1 MTLQKAGKTYGFAI
15 VLITSLF
22 FLWGFA
28 LNLNPIL
35 IPHLKKACRLSDTQ
49 SAFIDSASYF
59 AYFLLAIPAGQFM
72 KRFGYKSGILVGL
85 MLFAVGAFLF
95 YPASFIRSYGFFLV
109 ASFIIASG
117 LTFLETAANPYITV
131 LGSPDTA
138 TQRLNFAQ
146 AFNGLAQ
153 SIAPKIGGMFI
164 LSGVVLTNEQENTM
178 SPAELNAY
186 LDQEAASVQIPYII
200 IASVVLL
207 VAILIWRTRLPE
219 IKEEEPTGEQSTG
232 SLFKQKNLVWAV
244 IAQFFYV
251 GAQVCM
257 TSFFIRFADRV
268 AGIDEKAAAS
278 YLAIALLLFMIGRFV
293 GTFLMKFISPARLL
307 TIYGIMCVLL
317 TTAAVLVTGKAAIY
331 CLFGVELFMSIMFPT
346 IFALG
351 IRGLGSRTKDGS
363 ALIIM
368 SIVGGALFPVLMG
381 AVSDA
386 TNIQL
391 SYLVPAACFL
401 VVGYFGLRNYNENKV
416 KLTTAH

>member
-1 MTLQKAGKTYGFAI
+1 
-15 VLITSLF
+15 
-22 FLWGFA
+22 
-28 LNLNPIL
+28 
-35 IPHLKKACRLSDTQ
+35 
-49 SAFIDSASYF
+49 
-59 AYFLLAIPAGQFM
+59 
-72 KRFGYKSGILVGL
+72 
-85 MLFAVGAFLF
+85 
-95 YPASFIRSYGFFLV
+95 
-109 ASFIIASG
+109 
-117 LTFLETAANPYITV
+117 
-131 LGSPDTA
+131 
-138 TQRLNFAQ
+138 
-146 AFNGLAQ
+146 
-153 SIAPKIGGMFI
+153 
-164 LSGVVLTNEQENTM
+164 
-178 SPAELNAY
+178 
-186 LDQEAASVQIPYII
+186 
-200 IASVVLL
+200 
-207 VAILIWRTRLPE
+207 
-219 IKEEEPTGEQSTG
+219 
-232 SLFKQKNLVWAV
+232 
-244 IAQFFYV
+244 V
-251 GAQVCM
+251 GAQVGM
-257 TSFFIRFADRV
+257 TSFLIRFADRV